1 MEKFRAVRIFEED
14 GKFIKKIVTR
24 DIEELPE
31 GEVLIK
37 VKYSSLN
44 YKDALSCIGNKGITR
59 KFPHTP
65 GIDAAGIV
73 VESKSPEF
81 KDGDEVL
88 AIGYDLGMNTDGG
101 FGEYIRIP
109 VDWVVKRP
117 EKLTLKEAMIYGTAG
132 YTAGQSVYELVSSG
146 VKPEDGE
153 ILVSGATGGVGGHS
167 VRFLSKLGYDVVAV
181 VNSEIEEKAA
191 ITMGAKR
198 VISREEAVE
207 NTEKALLGQK
217 WGGAI
222 DTVGGATLSTML
234 RSTKFGGTVTT
245 CGNIT
250 GAEMTGITVF
260 PFILR
265 AVKLIGIAS
274 AYSSKERR
282 RIVWGKLADEW
293 KSQNLEIGIKEVDL
307 NGILQEVDNMLDGK
321 IVGRVILAHV

>member
-1 MEKFRAVRIFEED
+1 MEKFRAVRIFEEE
-14 GKFIKKIVTR
+14 GKFIKKIVMR

-88 AIGYDLGMNTDGG
+88 SIGYDLGMNTDGG

-198 VISREEAVE
+198 VISREEAVG

-234 RSTKFGGTVTT
+234 RSTKFGGTITT
-245 CGNIT
+245 CGNVS
-250 GAEMTGITVF
+250 GAEMPGITVF

-282 RIVWGKLADEW
+282 RIVWEKLADDW

>member
-14 GKFIKKIVTR
+14 GKFIKKIVMR
-24 DIEELPE
+24 DIGELPE

-73 VESKSPEF
+73 VESKSSEF
-81 KDGDEVL
+81 KEGDEVL

-109 VDWVVKRP
+109 ADWVVKRP

-207 NTEKALLGQK
+207 NTEKALLSQK

-245 CGNIT
+245 CGNVT
-250 GAEMTGITVF
+250 GAEMPGITVF

-282 RIVWGKLADEW
+282 RIVWEKLGDDW

-321 IVGRVILAHV
+321 IVGRVILAHI

>member
-65 GIDAAGIV
+65 GIDVAGIV

-109 VDWVVKRP
+109 VDWVEKRP

-153 ILVSGATGGVGGHS
+153 ILVSGATGGVGGNS

-181 VNSEIEEKAA
+181 VNSEIEEKSA

-250 GAEMTGITVF
+250 GAEMPGITVF

>member
-181 VNSEIEEKAA
+181 VNSEIEEKSA

-250 GAEMTGITVF
+250 GAEMPGITVF

-293 KSQNLEIGIKEVDL
+293 KSQNLEIRIKEVDL